1 MEEIA
6 KLIANYSILIV
17 IAMLYLWDRIQNKKR
32 NAEIEE
38 KNSRILEQNTRC
50 LEEMKN
56 TNINIYKSLE
66 IIQSDL
72 KDVKEKVG
80 ERR

>member
-17 IAMLYLWDRIQNKKR
+17 IAMLYLWDSI
-32 NAEIEE
+32 
-38 KNSRILEQNTRC
+38 
-50 LEEMKN
+50 EMKN

>member
-17 IAMLYLWDRIQNKKR
+17 IAMLYLWDSIQNKKR

-38 KNSRILEQNTRC
+38 QNSRILEQNTRC